1 VTGLPEPDAL
11 RRHAQSLYASGEAP
25 AEHGDPVRLS
35 PTAIPEET
43 ATALGELAGTEGV
56 RSSLEVGLGLG
67 AASLLLAAAVIE
79 NAGEQASHVT
89 IDPFQDESWRGAG
102 RRTLREAG
110 AEGFVELIEEESQLA
125 LPRLTSE
132 GRRFGLALI
141 DGDHRFEGAFVDMY
155 FADRML
161 EPGGLMVAD
170 DLWMPAIASAVSYLE
185 TNLGYVP
192 VEGLADPLRSRR
204 SLNPLR
210 GGARVGRAAVLR
222 KPDPPPERGFD
233 AFEPFAAG

>member
-1 VTGLPEPDAL
+1 VTGPPEPAAL
-11 RRHAQSLYASGEAP
+11 RRHAESLYESGQAP
-25 AEHGDPVRLS
+25 AEEGDPIPLV
-35 PTAIPEET
+35 PTAIPREV
-43 ATALGELAGTEGV
+43 ATAVGELAVSEGV

-67 AASLLLAAAVIE
+67 VASLLLAAAVIE

-102 RRTLREAG
+102 RRTLRDAG
-110 AEGFVELIEEESQLA
+110 AEGFCELIEEESQLA
-125 LPRLTSE
+125 LPRLAGE

-185 TNLGYVP
+185 SNLGYEQVR
-192 VEGLADPLRSRR
+192 GLPRPLASRL
-204 SLNPLR
+204 SHNPLR
-210 GGARVGRAAVLR
+210 RRKRVGRAAVLR
-222 KPDPPPERGFD
+222 KPEHPPDRRFD
-233 AFEPFAAG
+233 SFEPFAAG